1 MTEKSIL
8 EQALLQ
14 VQNLEEAVKT
24 NAKGILAS
32 TMKEELSELLK
43 ESKKEEEEEK
53 VGKKQSEPKGKKSKE
68 EEKDVT
74 DDESGDDLDDKP
86 FKDIDSADDDS
97 DSTEDD
103 EYSSTDD
110 DNYPTDDD
118 DTSLDYNSMA
128 HDSDQNVMDLTKAS
142 NSEVL
147 KVFKAMSSDD
157 EITVT
162 KDGVTVAKSIN
173 LYDPTEN
180 LAVIM
185 MRQAADKT
193 ATVAGDGTTTS
204 IVLAEAI
211 IDAADKYIN
220 PEHNVTEVIRKI
232 NSITKNV
239 VSNLDKRSKKVSG
252 RRLYDVATI
261 SANNDPEI
269 GKMIGDAF
277 SEVSLVTV
285 ENSMNSE
292 TRVEIINGM
301 RIERGYTSTYFIND
315 HKKQEC
321 VLENPYVL
329 ICDHEINNISNLEK
343 ILAPIVSQGR
353 SLLIIGNLG
362 PNALQTLNVNVYQGK
377 IKACNIIPPSF
388 GYRQKDLL
396 KDLAVALGGTYFSE
410 DTGDDL
416 SIINLVDLGRAS
428 KIIVKKD
435 MTVFMHNSE
444 VKEEIDNHIVDLK
457 SMIDQIGRAHV

>member
-1 MTEKSIL
+1 MC
-8 EQALLQ
+8 
-14 VQNLEEAVKT
+14 
-24 NAKGILAS
+24 
-32 TMKEELSELLK
+32 
-43 ESKKEEEEEK
+43 
-53 VGKKQSEPKGKKSKE
+53 
-68 EEKDVT
+68 
-74 DDESGDDLDDKP
+74 
-86 FKDIDSADDDS
+86 
-97 DSTEDD
+97 
-103 EYSSTDD
+103 
-110 DNYPTDDD
+110 
-118 DTSLDYNSMA
+118 
-128 HDSDQNVMDLTKAS
+128 
-142 NSEVL
+142 
-147 KVFKAMSSDD
+147 SSD
-157 EITVT
+157 
-162 KDGVTVAKSIN
+162 
-173 LYDPTEN
+173 L
-180 LAVIM
+180 
-185 MRQAADKT
+185 
-193 ATVAGDGTTTS
+193 
-204 IVLAEAI
+204 LAEAI

-353 SLLIIGNLG
+353 S
-362 PNALQTLNVNVYQGK
+362 
-377 IKACNIIPPSF
+377 
-388 GYRQKDLL
+388 
-396 KDLAVALGGTYFSE
+396 
-410 DTGDDL
+410 
-416 SIINLVDLGRAS
+416 
-428 KIIVKKD
+428 
-435 MTVFMHNSE
+435 
-444 VKEEIDNHIVDLK
+444 
-457 SMIDQIGRAHV
+457 QIGRAHV